1 MSVIIQHVHFC
12 LFGWRDRRRYPDFF
26 CFMFTYYIYT
36 QEKCEL
42 ILWHLLVSWIWHTVL
57 LLLVNFPF
65 PPFPLPWSFFNLLNE
80 KQDVSTQVQP
90 HWTWNFPNLVELDSQ
105 RREQF
110 VFTFFPAQTG
120 LECGGNIGGNGS
132 GTSNAIVAAGAGVA
146 VPTAT
151 FRSSEWPVQ
160 T

>member
-1 MSVIIQHVHFC
+1 MIWVKWCHYKSGSEMSVIIQHVRFC
-12 LFGWRDRRRYPDFF
+12 LFGWRDRRRCPDFF

-80 KQDVSTQVQP
+80 KQDISTQDQP
-90 HWTWNFPNLVELDSQ
+90 HWTWNFPNLVELDSR

-110 VFTFFPAQTG
+110 VFTFFPAR
-120 LECGGNIGGNGS
+120 LAWNVE
-132 GTSNAIVAAGAGVA
+132 AILGEMAQERAMQLWQLVLG
-146 VPTAT
+146 
-151 FRSSEWPVQ
+151 
-160 T
+160 